1 MMKLPIEYR
10 KYIEKFETW
19 IRKPRWRR
27 HNYQHKRRKYNLI
40 ALTLLKISAYDFWRM
55 IISYGMNNDYIKN
68 SEFNDSSPFLH
79 WHSLHSCLTTE
90 TIMNN
95 NNILSNDLLCP
106 RLIKNEK
113 GTKRSKEIAIHK
125 QSTYNILSTTPVESK
140 YFEFDSSS
148 MNDEYDDNYNSTMDS
163 SAINE
168 SFICQTAL
176 DTVKKYNYNINVTI
190 EEKTSNSVVNKLDR
204 RKNINLK
211 LTSSSGSCKI
221 TENITICLDRT
232 DNSSHNIVKE
242 CHGPKLN
249 ENNCEKHETIFVFI
263 KEENPNL
270 KKCFNKDRCFESC
283 RNVSTST
290 SDILSLLTKDN
301 ARRII
306 DSLPICMIKKESTS
320 WRSVLPA
327 CAVKNIEQIPRYKNN
342 SLEEVTEKNN
352 NQFIPMNNNLKITES
367 LSTTNIIKEIS
378 LDSSESSSTSSS
390 TSLDSVHV
398 NNYK

>member
-1 MMKLPIEYR
+1 
-10 KYIEKFETW
+10 
-19 IRKPRWRR
+19 
-27 HNYQHKRRKYNLI
+27 
-40 ALTLLKISAYDFWRM
+40 
-55 IISYGMNNDYIKN
+55 
-68 SEFNDSSPFLH
+68 
-79 WHSLHSCLTTE
+79 
-90 TIMNN
+90 
-95 NNILSNDLLCP
+95 
-106 RLIKNEK
+106 
-113 GTKRSKEIAIHK
+113 
-125 QSTYNILSTTPVESK
+125 
-140 YFEFDSSS
+140 
-148 MNDEYDDNYNSTMDS
+148 
-163 SAINE
+163 
-168 SFICQTAL
+168 
-176 DTVKKYNYNINVTI
+176 
-190 EEKTSNSVVNKLDR
+190 
-204 RKNINLK
+204 
-211 LTSSSGSCKI
+211 
-221 TENITICLDRT
+221 T

-306 DSLPICMIKKESTS
+306 DSFPICMIKKESTS
-320 WRSVLPA
+320 WRSVLPT

-390 TSLDSVHV
+390 TSLDSVHTPSMDLINCTM
-398 NNYK
+398 NNSDKSLFHLCNSYISSVFSSSFMSMPPLMPKNKLQCFRRRKKTCNCSSTHQ